1 MPYTRFA
8 IYYVPPSSA
17 LADFGAAWLGRD
29 LIRGMPV
36 EALAISGRDGV
47 TASPR
52 KYGFH
57 GTLKPPFRL
66 RNGYDAARLAQS
78 VQELAACTTPAAC
91 TGLKLSRLGR
101 FLALTPTGDTA
112 ALGQLASVFVTQLD
126 AFRAPPTAQDLAKR
140 RQRRL
145 SERQDANLERWGYPY
160 VLDEFRFHLTLTGKL
175 PKDQIENWIAVL
187 ENALPALPEPFEIN
201 SVALVGERADGQ
213 FELIERFD
221 LSG

>member
-1 MPYTRFA
+1 MSYTRFA
-8 IYYVPPSSA
+8 IYYVPPASA
-17 LADFGAAWLGRD
+17 LADFGAAWLGWD

-36 EALAISGRDGV
+36 EALAISGQDGV

-66 RNGYDAARLAQS
+66 RHGYDAARLAQS
-78 VQELAACTTPAAC
+78 VQELAACTAPAAC

-221 LSG
+221 LTG

>member
-1 MPYTRFA
+1 MSYTRYA
-8 IYYVPPSSA
+8 IYYVPPASA
-17 LADFGAAWLGRD
+17 LADFGTAWLGWD
-29 LIRGMPV
+29 LICGMPV
-36 EALAISGRDGV
+36 EALAISGRYGV

-66 RNGYDAARLAQS
+66 RDGYDAARLAQS
-78 VQELAACTTPAAC
+78 VQELAACTAPAAC

-175 PKDQIENWIAVL
+175 PKDRIEHWIAVL

-221 LSG
+221 LTG

>member
-1 MPYTRFA
+1 MSYTRFA

-17 LADFGAAWLGRD
+17 LADFGSAWLGWD
-29 LIRGMPV
+29 LICGMPV
-36 EALAISGRDGV
+36 EALAISGRYGV

-66 RNGYDAARLAQS
+66 RNWYDTARLAQS
-78 VQELAACTTPAAC
+78 VQELAACTAPAAC

-126 AFRAPPTAQDLAKR
+126 AFRAPPTAQ
-140 RQRRL
+140 
-145 SERQDANLERWGYPY
+145 
-160 VLDEFRFHLTLTGKL
+160 V
-175 PKDQIENWIAVL
+175 
-187 ENALPALPEPFEIN
+187 
-201 SVALVGERADGQ
+201 
-213 FELIERFD
+213 
-221 LSG
+221 

>member
-1 MPYTRFA
+1 MSYTRFA
-8 IYYVPPSSA
+8 IYYVPPASA
-17 LADFGAAWLGRD
+17 LADFGAAWLGWD

-66 RNGYDAARLAQS
+66 RHGYDAARLAQS

-112 ALGQLASVFVTQLD
+112 ALGQLAAVFVTQLD

>member
-1 MPYTRFA
+1 MSYTRFA
-8 IYYVPPSSA
+8 IYYVPSASA
-17 LADFGAAWLGRD
+17 LADFGTAWLGWD
-29 LIRGMPV
+29 LICGMPV
-36 EALAISGRDGV
+36 EALAISGRYGV

-78 VQELAACTTPAAC
+78 VQELAACTAPAAC

-187 ENALPALPEPFEIN
+187 ENALPALAEPFEIN

-221 LSG
+221 LTG

>member
-1 MPYTRFA
+1 MSYTRFA
-8 IYYVPPSSA
+8 IYYVPPAST
-17 LADFGAAWLGRD
+17 LADFGAAWLGWD

-36 EALAISGRDGV
+36 EALAISGRDGA
-47 TASPR
+47 TAPPR

-66 RNGYDAARLAQS
+66 RDGYDAARLAQS
-78 VQELAACTTPAAC
+78 VQELAACTAPAAC

-175 PKDQIENWIAVL
+175 PKDRIEHWIAVL

-213 FELIERFD
+213 FELIELFD
-221 LSG
+221 LTG

>member
-8 IYYVPPSSA
+8 IYYVPPASA
-17 LADFGAAWLGRD
+17 LADFGAAWLGWD

-36 EALAISGRDGV
+36 EALEISGRGVV

-66 RNGYDAARLAQS
+66 RDGYDAARLAQS
-78 VQELAACTTPAAC
+78 VQELAACTAPVAC

-126 AFRAPPTAQDLAKR
+126 AFRAPPTAQELAKR